1 MFGNENIKYNVM
13 LYFMIFMFY
22 SNSLYTNFFDY
33 IINTSM
39 SIVIILNSLWL
50 LINFL
55 HKKNKKY
62 ITKPLV
68 YSLAVYSQ
76 LIY

>member
-1 MFGNENIKYNVM
+1 MFGNENIKYNVI
-13 LYFMIFMFY
+13 LYFILFMFY

-55 HKKNKKY
+55 HIKK
-62 ITKPLV
+62 
-68 YSLAVYSQ
+68 
-76 LIY
+76 

>member
-1 MFGNENIKYNVM
+1 MFGNENIKYNVI
-13 LYFMIFMFY
+13 LYFIIFMFY

-55 HKKNKKY
+55 HIKK
-62 ITKPLV
+62 
-68 YSLAVYSQ
+68 
-76 LIY
+76 

>member
-1 MFGNENIKYNVM
+1 MFGNENIKYNII
-13 LYFMIFMFY
+13 LYFMVFMFY

-33 IINTSM
+33 VINTSM

-55 HKKNKKY
+55 HKNNK
-62 ITKPLV
+62 
-68 YSLAVYSQ
+68 S
-76 LIY
+76 

>member
-39 SIVIILNSLWL
+39 SIVVILNSLWL

-55 HKKNKKY
+55 HIKK
-62 ITKPLV
+62 
-68 YSLAVYSQ
+68 
-76 LIY
+76 

>member
-13 LYFMIFMFY
+13 LYFIIFMFY

-33 IINTSM
+33 VINTSM

-55 HKKNKKY
+55 YKKNK
-62 ITKPLV
+62 
-68 YSLAVYSQ
+68 S
-76 LIY
+76 

>member
-1 MFGNENIKYNVM
+1 MFDNENIKYNIM

-39 SIVIILNSLWL
+39 SIVLILNSLWL
-50 LINFL
+50 LFNFL
-55 HKKNKKY
+55 YKKNK
-62 ITKPLV
+62 
-68 YSLAVYSQ
+68 S
-76 LIY
+76 

>member
-1 MFGNENIKYNVM
+1 MFSNENIKYNVII
-13 LYFMIFMFY
+13 YFMIFMFY

-55 HKKNKKY
+55 HIKK
-62 ITKPLV
+62 
-68 YSLAVYSQ
+68 
-76 LIY
+76 